1 MVNQLISKNQ
11 GSQNPGFILALK
23 NLQNTVNK
31 DPHMAGEALEAIQR
45 AMAAEKYFL
54 PTLGGVGLAR
64 SLSQEIF
71 IAEASQGQA

>member
-1 MVNQLISKNQ
+1 
-11 GSQNPGFILALK
+11 
-23 NLQNTVNK
+23 
-31 DPHMAGEALEAIQR
+31 MAGEALDAIHR

-71 IAEASQGQA
+71 MAEASSNQATATANGIKESSSHENYLN